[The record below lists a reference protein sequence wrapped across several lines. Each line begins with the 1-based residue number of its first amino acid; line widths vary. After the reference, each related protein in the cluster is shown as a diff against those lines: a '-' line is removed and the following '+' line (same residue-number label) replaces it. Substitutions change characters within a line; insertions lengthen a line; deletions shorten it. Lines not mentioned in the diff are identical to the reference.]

1 MENTSKVK
9 KLWNKD
15 FVLLWQGTAVSVFGD
30 VLYSIAIG
38 FWVYQETGSTGLM
51 GAMSSISMFVAMFLN
66 PFTGALVDRINRKN
80 VLIGADTIR
89 GLLMLGVGVL
99 ALQNNLSVEL
109 VLFTAFVAALCGT
122 MFGPASMTVFVD
134 LVPHSDLVRAQSL
147 SSGTNNLINFF
158 GKGVSGA
165 LLTFFGVG
173 PMIILNGVSFLFSA
187 GSILFI
193 NVPRT
198 VKQELNQTIT
208 LKRIL
213 NDVGQ
218 GAKDAIATP
227 GLNVLLISALAAN
240 FLGSGYSALL
250 LPLATMKG
258 LSLTEYGLFIGFS
271 SMAAVI
277 AMSILGIFK
286 IKPKHKMPLFIISF
300 ILNTVF
306 IVIGLMGQGFLWLT
320 IFFFLGDFTMVI
332 GNALLNATMIL
343 AIPRDKRA
351 TVFGFVSSFSIAGVA
366 LSMISYGVLAEIY
379 DLSLLAII
387 GTLAGFIAIFPIFLS
402 KGIWKIMTQEDV
414 SLPQADKTESV

>member
-187 GSILFI
+187 GSILFRI
-193 NVPRT
+193 N
-198 VKQELNQTIT
+198 
-208 LKRIL
+208 
-213 NDVGQ
+213 
-218 GAKDAIATP
+218 
-227 GLNVLLISALAAN
+227 
-240 FLGSGYSALL
+240 
-250 LPLATMKG
+250 
-258 LSLTEYGLFIGFS
+258 
-271 SMAAVI
+271 
-277 AMSILGIFK
+277 
-286 IKPKHKMPLFIISF
+286 
-300 ILNTVF
+300 
-306 IVIGLMGQGFLWLT
+306 
-320 IFFFLGDFTMVI
+320 
-332 GNALLNATMIL
+332 
-343 AIPRDKRA
+343 
-351 TVFGFVSSFSIAGVA
+351 
-366 LSMISYGVLAEIY
+366 
-379 DLSLLAII
+379 
-387 GTLAGFIAIFPIFLS
+387 
-402 KGIWKIMTQEDV
+402 
-414 SLPQADKTESV
+414 